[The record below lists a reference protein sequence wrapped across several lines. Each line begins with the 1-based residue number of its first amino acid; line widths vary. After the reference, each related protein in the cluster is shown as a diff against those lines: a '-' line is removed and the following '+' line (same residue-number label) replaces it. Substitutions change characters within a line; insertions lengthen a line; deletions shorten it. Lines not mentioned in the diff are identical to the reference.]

1 MATRFEIQQQ
11 FSTSSSKLY
20 DGWLDSKTHSAMTG
34 GEAVCS
40 TEVNGAFSAWDGYIS
55 GTNVSLQP
63 GKEIVQKWRTS
74 EFNSDDADSLLT
86 LKFEDNEGGC
96 LLTLIHEEIP
106 DGQPD
111 YKQGWEDHYFSPM
124 RDYFG

>member
-1 MATRFEIQQQ
+1 MATRFEIQKQ
-11 FSTSSSKLY
+11 FPIGPSKLY
-20 DGWLDSKTHSAMTG
+20 DAWLDSETHSAMTG

-55 GTNVSLQP
+55 GTNFSLDH

-74 EFNSDDADSLLT
+74 EFNSEDPDSLLT

-111 YKQGWEDHYFSPM
+111 YKQGWEDHYFIPM
-124 RDYFG
+124 RDCFG